1 MAIVGTVH
9 LNCVIALHRS
19 PVMLRR
25 SASLVPLVLKCFE
38 RPNLKHH
45 TVIGFRSSHF
55 AGSSSIMTIS
65 TLPLNDG
72 YQVPW
77 IAFGTGTAL
86 YQKDAEE
93 AIRLAIDNGF
103 THLDGAQVYANE
115 DTLGNGVLASGK
127 SRSELFITT
136 KLGKL
141 QPGAT
146 PKSALQESLKQI
158 KVDYVDLYLIHQP
171 SNHVGKLKETW
182 KGMEEAQK
190 AGLTKSIG
198 VSNFTADHLKSIL
211 EIATIPPA
219 VNQVEAHPYVWKALQ
234 PNLAIHDQYKIV
246 TSSYG
251 GLSPLFRG
259 KGGPLDPVVEQI
271 RARLEKTRGAPVSD
285 GQVLNKWLQ
294 QKGVLVVT

>member
-1 MAIVGTVH
+1 MTV
-9 LNCVIALHRS
+9 
-19 PVMLRR
+19 
-25 SASLVPLVLKCFE
+25 
-38 RPNLKHH
+38 
-45 TVIGFRSSHF
+45 
-55 AGSSSIMTIS
+55 S

-72 YQVPW
+72 HQVPW
-77 IAFGTGTAL
+77 IAFGTGTTL
-86 YQKDAEE
+86 FQEDAED

-103 THLDGAQVYANE
+103 THLDGAQVYGNE
-115 DTLGNGVLASGK
+115 ETMGNGIVASGK
-127 SRSELFITT
+127 SRSELFVTT
-136 KLGKL
+136 KLAKL

-146 PKSALQESLKQI
+146 PKSALQESLKKL
-158 KVDYVDLYLIHQP
+158 KVDYVDLYLVHQP
-171 SNHVGKLKETW
+171 RHHIGKLKEIW
-182 KGMEEAQK
+182 KGMEEAHK

-198 VSNFTADHLKSIL
+198 VSNFTADQLNTIL
-211 EIATIPPA
+211 EVATIPPA

-259 KGGPLDPVVEQI
+259 TGGPLDPVIEQI